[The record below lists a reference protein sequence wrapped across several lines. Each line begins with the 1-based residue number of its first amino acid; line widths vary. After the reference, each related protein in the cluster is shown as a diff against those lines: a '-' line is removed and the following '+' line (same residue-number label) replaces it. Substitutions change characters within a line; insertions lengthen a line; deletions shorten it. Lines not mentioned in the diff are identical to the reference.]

1 MKFIVFNFIKA
12 IKYWYSHINP
22 CENVIAIIYD
32 KKNAIQSGFIEEKRI
47 REINSLLEK
56 KTLSSR

>member
-32 KKNAIQSGFIEEKRI
+32 KKTQYNRDLSRKNE
-47 REINSLLEK
+47 LEK
-56 KTLSSR
+56 